1 MVSTVSHGNVLD
13 NFDKRVNPMKTS
25 PDSVG
30 QSRDVPNAGSGS
42 TPAGLEEVSSGCASA
57 QALVNRAIPRGSLP
71 ELFDGGLP
79 CWRPPI
85 G

>member
-42 TPAGLEEVSSGCASA
+42 TTAGLEEVSSGCERSSTR
-57 QALVNRAIPRGSLP
+57 NRAIPCGSLP
-71 ELFDGGLP
+71 ELFDGGL
-79 CWRPPI
+79 R
-85 G
+85 